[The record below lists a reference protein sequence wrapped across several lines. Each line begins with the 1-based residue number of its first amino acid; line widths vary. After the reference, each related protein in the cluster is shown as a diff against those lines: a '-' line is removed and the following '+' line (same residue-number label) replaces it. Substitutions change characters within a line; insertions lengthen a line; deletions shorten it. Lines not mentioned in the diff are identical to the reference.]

1 MTSSNAYVLSNAPR
15 LQEVYSYS
23 LWKKDIKSLTDSNDP
38 DLWIS
43 FTEAYRHP
51 RTDGSFKVDSR
62 KKPVTCTNAE
72 ERKAHDIEKRAFEI
86 LTKSLSNFIHLL
98 KPCTITYDLWT
109 EAATSFGG
117 NAGRKEFKKETLC
130 RQFNLFDMMKNE
142 SFDDLVSRYSL
153 LISELTSLNVRFTTK
168 EINFRL
174 LQALPSTDKW
184 NARVMILKD
193 SPALSWW
200 KLEELIE
207 ELRACQMESLS
218 STSNSSSDA
227 EEEHVPNHAYVAE
240 ISEGQVKPNPQK
252 VDSSVKSNPQ
262 KTINKVKSTPQKTI
276 NKVES
281 NPKKTES
288 TGESTPEKVKVQ
300 VECAKNKEV
309 AKDETVYA
317 NFFEKV
323 KAKRNAQSFHFASSI
338 PTFSKGENS
347 KREKPAFTPLNK
359 KKTSSVWV
367 ATSSKPHSPHSNC
380 TTTCSSKTCPS
391 QDFVEPRTCFYCHHK
406 GHLVRE
412 CQILA
417 KVRLRKKEARVDTHV
432 FHKHSVSK
440 HVSRFPSNNRRRVH
454 QSYKH
459 KTEIISKGSTT
470 NAPSP
475 VSPEYSKNSKLADII
490 IIDEFGRPKS
500 IKAWIPISN

>member
-1 MTSSNAYVLSNAPR
+1 
-15 LQEVYSYS
+15 
-23 LWKKDIKSLTDSNDP
+23 
-38 DLWIS
+38 
-43 FTEAYRHP
+43 
-51 RTDGSFKVDSR
+51 
-62 KKPVTCTNAE
+62 
-72 ERKAHDIEKRAFEI
+72 
-86 LTKSLSNFIHLL
+86 
-98 KPCTITYDLWT
+98 
-109 EAATSFGG
+109 
-117 NAGRKEFKKETLC
+117 
-130 RQFNLFDMMKNE
+130 MM
-142 SFDDLVSRYSL
+142 
-153 LISELTSLNVRFTTK
+153 
-168 EINFRL
+168 
-174 LQALPSTDKW
+174 
-184 NARVMILKD
+184 LKD
-193 SPALSWW
+193 NPAISGW
-200 KLEELIE
+200 KLEELIKK
-207 ELRACQMESLS
+207 LRACQKESLS
-218 STSNSSSDA
+218 SASTSSSNA
-227 EEEHVPNHAYVAE
+227 EEEHAYMAE
-240 ISEGQVKPNPQK
+240 ITEDQVKPNPEK
-252 VDSSVKSNPQ
+252 VDSQVKSNPQ

-347 KREKPAFTPLNK
+347 KREKSAFTPLNK

-459 KTEIISKGSTT
+459 KTETKSKGSITD
-470 NAPSP
+470 APSP
-475 VSPEYSKNSKLADII
+475 VSSKFMKNSKLADII
-490 IIDEFGRPKS
+490 IIDEFRRPKS